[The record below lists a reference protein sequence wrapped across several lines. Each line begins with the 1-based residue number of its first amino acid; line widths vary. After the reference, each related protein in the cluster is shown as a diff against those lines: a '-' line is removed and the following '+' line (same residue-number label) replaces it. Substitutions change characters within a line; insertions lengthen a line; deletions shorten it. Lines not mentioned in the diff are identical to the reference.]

1 MNTPDIKISIITPT
15 FNSASTILQT
25 YNCISGQTH
34 HNWEWLVTDDCS
46 SDNTISIMSAICE
59 KDSRVK
65 LFKNAINSGAAV
77 ARNNSLANASGEY
90 ISFIDSDDLWF
101 TFKLEKQLNFMLA
114 DNLDFTFTAYDLVDA
129 QGNPLGKVVDLQ
141 GDNFSVDYFDMLK
154 KKATLGCS
162 TVMFKRAAFSD
173 FSMPLIRTGQD
184 YALWLKLLKSGKKA
198 YLLNEILT
206 RYRILPNSISRNKIK
221 KSQRQWSIY
230 RKIEKLSL
238 VHSAYCFGFY
248 AWRAVFRK

>member
-1 MNTPDIKISIITPT
+1 MNTNDIKISIITPT

-25 YNCISGQTH
+25 YNSISEQTH

-46 SDNTISIMSAICE
+46 SDNTISIMNAICE

-65 LFKNAINSGAAV
+65 LFKNAVNSGAAV
-77 ARNNSLANASGEY
+77 TRNNSLANASGDY

-101 TFKLEKQLNFMLA
+101 TSKLEKQLNFMFA
-114 DNLDFTFTAYDLVDA
+114 NDLDFTFTAYDLVDA
-129 QGNPLGKVVDLQ
+129 HGNPLDKVVDLQ
-141 GDNFSVDYFDMLK
+141 GDNFSVDYSDMLK

-173 FSMPLIRTGQD
+173 FFMPLIRTGQD

-238 VHSAYCFGFY
+238 VHCAYCFSFY

>member
-1 MNTPDIKISIITPT
+1 MNTNDIKISIITPT

-25 YNCISGQTH
+25 YNSILEQTH

-46 SDNTISIMSAICE
+46 SDNTISIMNAICE

-65 LFKNAINSGAAV
+65 LFKNAVNSGAAV
-77 ARNNSLANASGEY
+77 TRNNSLANASGDY

-101 TFKLEKQLNFMLA
+101 TSKLERQLNFMFA
-114 DNLDFTFTAYDLVDA
+114 NNLDFTFTAYDLVDA
-129 QGNPLGKVVDLQ
+129 HGNPLGKVVDLQ
-141 GDNFSVDYFDMLK
+141 GDNFSVDYSDMLK

-173 FSMPLIRTGQD
+173 FFMPLIRTGQD

-238 VHSAYCFGFY
+238 VHSAYCFSFY